1 MEPFEQNIDGYY
13 DVGAQLPRYLHRRAK
28 EQFEAAE
35 RKREELD
42 SISAVADRATTAR
55 ELFTA
60 SIGGLPNEKTPL
72 EPEVTGTLKRDGYNI
87 EKVVF
92 QSLPGFH
99 VTTNLYLPK
108 ERDVDNEIPG
118 VLFFCGHAS
127 VGKAATVYQQACID
141 LVSQGF
147 AVLAV
152 DPVGQGERHQFYDP
166 ETGQNPRENT
176 IEHSYLG
183 HQCQLIGTN
192 LARYFV
198 WDCIRAFDYLASRPE
213 VDQSRIGAMG
223 NSGGGMQT
231 GYLMLADDRLAAAVP
246 CCFITSKEDYMK
258 TGQAQDGEQILWRAI
273 ERGPRYDDF
282 LTGFAPRPVQIG
294 AAQSDFLCIEGAH
307 RTVARAERVY
317 RQYDAVDKIN
327 LVISPETHGL
337 SPTLRQAAVNWFRSH
352 LKGRAPDF
360 ETEDPDVEVPENLHC
375 LSNGEVNAAYS
386 DERHVVDLNRVYLEK
401 EASDTGSSDDDA
413 ESFTHRLRERFD
425 LNRARPRLFP
435 RSIQS
440 ETVDGLVTEKVF
452 FQSDSD
458 IVTTGILVRDS
469 NVDTS
474 MPTVT
479 LLPHGTV
486 DIEDYEDSVNQWA
499 HERGVVLVFD
509 PRGIGGVRS
518 REVNTPLAN
527 GGEYFDY
534 HGTEYKLASDALMTG
549 TSLLALRTFDVLR
562 AIDYLRHRTDS
573 EQLGIVGA
581 GDRSFSALYA
591 AVADSDVASVT
602 VEDVPSFRDRATTEE
617 ITPNFGLTAFDVVG
631 EFDVPQ
637 LLTALEGRTVRRVSF
652 PKSALPRP

>member
-1 MEPFEQNIDGYY
+1 MESFEKNVDGYY
-13 DVGAQLPRYLHRRAK
+13 DVGAQLPRYLYQRAN
-28 EQFEAAE
+28 EQFKTAE
-35 RKREELD
+35 RERKELD
-42 SISAVADRATTAR
+42 SISAVADRTTTAR
-55 ELFTA
+55 EFFID

-72 EPEVTGTLKRDGYNI
+72 EPEVTGTLERDDYII

-108 ERDVDNEIPG
+108 EKVVDNGFPG

-127 VGKAATVYQQACID
+127 VGKAATVYQQACIE

-152 DPVGQGERHQFYDP
+152 DPIGQGERHQFYDP

-282 LTGFAPRPVQIG
+282 LTGFAPKPVQIG
-294 AAQSDFLCIEGAH
+294 AAQSDFLCIEGAY
-307 RTVARAERVY
+307 RTVARAESVY
-317 RQYDAVDKIN
+317 GQYDAVDNID

-337 SPTLRQAAVNWFRSH
+337 SPTLRQAAINWFRSH
-352 LKGRAPDF
+352 LQGRAPDF
-360 ETEDPDVEVPENLHC
+360 KTGDPHVESTEILHC
-375 LSNGEVNAAYS
+375 LPNGEVNAAYA
-386 DERHVVDLNRVYLEK
+386 DERHVVDLNRAYLEK
-401 EASDTGSSDDDA
+401 ASFDTNRTHDDA
-413 ESFTHRLRERFD
+413 EPLAHRLRERFD

-440 ETVDGLVTEKVF
+440 EAVDGLVTEKVF
-452 FQSDSD
+452 FHSDSD
-458 IVTTGILVRDS
+458 IVTTGILIRDS
-469 NVDTS
+469 DVDTPI
-474 MPTVT
+474 PTVT
-479 LLPHGTV
+479 LLPQGTA
-486 DIEDYEDSVNQWA
+486 DIEDYEDSVKQWA
-499 HERGVVLVFD
+499 HERGVVLIFD
-509 PRGIGGVRS
+509 PRGIGGVRA

-562 AIDYLRHRTDS
+562 AIDYFRHRTGG
-573 EQLGIVGA
+573 EQFGIVGA

-591 AVADSDVASVT
+591 AVADSGVASVT
-602 VEDVPSFRDRATTEE
+602 VEDVLSFQDRATTKE
-617 ITPNFGLTAFDVVG
+617 ITPNFGLTVFDVVG
-631 EFDVPQ
+631 KFDVPQ
-637 LLTALEGRTVRRVSF
+637 LLTALDDRTVRRISF
-652 PKSALPRP
+652 PKSSLPNP